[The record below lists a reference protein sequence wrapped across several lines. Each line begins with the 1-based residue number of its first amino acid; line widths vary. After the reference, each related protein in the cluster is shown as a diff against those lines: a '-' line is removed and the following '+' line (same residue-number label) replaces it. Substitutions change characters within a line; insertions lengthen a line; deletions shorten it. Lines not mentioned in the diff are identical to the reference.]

1 MIEPKGL
8 LINKKVS
15 IQKQKKKIAERKP
28 QPRIEIEEYLDQLK
42 LEKVEK
48 SKLSPN
54 KSDRYVTLEQPNS
67 HKIQMT

>member
-54 KSDRYVTLEQPNS
+54 KSDRYVTLE
-67 HKIQMT
+67 